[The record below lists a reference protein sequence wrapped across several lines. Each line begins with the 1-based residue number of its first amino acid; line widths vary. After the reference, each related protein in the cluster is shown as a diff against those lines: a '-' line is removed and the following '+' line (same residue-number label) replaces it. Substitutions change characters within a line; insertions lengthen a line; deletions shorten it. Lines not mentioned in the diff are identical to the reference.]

1 MTGDSGT
8 MESVISGAGIT
19 LAAALIM
26 LAVIALYR
34 STGPADAAI
43 ALQSAAAEISG
54 DIGTIATS
62 SVPYTRSDTCTWQG
76 INVRIT
82 SDYVIVDSLPDIEFA
97 RPLAVRVYPGN
108 YQGPDG
114 TCWNSTAGM
123 REYLNATLGRPGTRE
138 SPLSVANGS
147 KASALLEKVSRE
159 MVSHPVFLDPAL
171 PLTIEK
177 LFVFV
182 HNASSGIT
190 ESEPYVF
197 IYQR

>member
-1 MTGDSGT
+1 MTGDTGS
-8 MESVISGAGIT
+8 MESVIASAGIT

-26 LAVIALYR
+26 LVVIALYR
-34 STGPADAAI
+34 SAGPADTAI
-43 ALQSAAAEISG
+43 ALQSAAAEVCG

-62 SVPYTRSDTCTWQG
+62 SVPYARSETSAWQG

-82 SDYVIVDSLPDIEFA
+82 SDYVIADSLPDIEFA

-108 YQGPDG
+108 YQGSG
-114 TCWNSTAGM
+114 GAGWNDTAGM
-123 REYLNATLGRPGTRE
+123 REYFNSTLGQPGTRE
-138 SPLSVANGS
+138 SPLSGANGS
-147 KASALLEKVSRE
+147 MASALLEKASLE
-159 MVSHPVFLDPAL
+159 MNSHPVFLDPSL

-182 HNASSGIT
+182 HNASNGVT

>member
-1 MTGDSGT
+1 MTGDSGA
-8 MESVISGAGIT
+8 MESVISGVGIT

-34 STGPADAAI
+34 STAPADAAI
-43 ALQSAAAEISG
+43 ALQSAAAEVCG
-54 DIGTIATS
+54 DIGTIAAS
-62 SVPYTRSDTCTWQG
+62 SVPYARSDTCTRQG
-76 INVRIT
+76 ISVRIT
-82 SDYVIVDSLPDIEFA
+82 SDYVIAGSLPDIEFA

-108 YQGPDG
+108 YRGPDG
-114 TCWNSTAGM
+114 AGWNDTDGM
-123 REYLNATLGRPGTRE
+123 REYFNATLGRPGTKE

-147 KASALLEKVSRE
+147 MASELLEKASRD
-159 MVSHPVFLDPAL
+159 MDIRPVFLDL
-171 PLTIEK
+171 SMPLTIEK
-177 LFVFV
+177 LFVYV